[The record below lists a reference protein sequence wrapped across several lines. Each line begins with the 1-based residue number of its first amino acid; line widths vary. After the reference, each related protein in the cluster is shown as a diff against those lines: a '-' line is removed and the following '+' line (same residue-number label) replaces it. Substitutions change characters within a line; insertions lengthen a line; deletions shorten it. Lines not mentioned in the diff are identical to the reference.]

1 MSVNIIITKTS
12 TTKLTLS
19 HSPDWVHLG
28 VTFLGFEDKNVKRI
42 VFSFKRTAVQVR
54 SWNTPFHFCSTKP
67 LACASPHH
75 GSYADSFQSQ
85 TPASRILGAS
95 FCLLGIGTDL
105 RLEKNACILL
115 NSRKAAWEIGKTKN
129 KKRFSEGCCHN
140 AVCGP
145 ACVCLCVKADA
156 LQCSLFPSCFLLPLP
171 FLRMAGSMSRCHYS
185 DKLLCFTHRHT
196 EWTLGIC
203 FCLRKELTG
212 LKLRDESWDEG
223 DWEPSI
229 PKPHKT

>member
-145 ACVCLCVKADA
+145 ACVCVSVCESWCPPVLIIPILLPAPSPLPQNGWVYVKV
-156 LQCSLFPSCFLLPLP
+156 SLFRQIPLL
-171 FLRMAGSMSRCHYS
+171 H
-185 DKLLCFTHRHT
+185 
-196 EWTLGIC
+196 I
-203 FCLRKELTG
+203 
-212 LKLRDESWDEG
+212 
-223 DWEPSI
+223 
-229 PKPHKT
+229 